1 LIGQPH
7 GQDGSL
13 LPNLPHTSS
22 SSNAVR
28 EQPSSDSWCP
38 FEGPAGFDLAHYFFK
53 EDQTSA
59 AKIDRLL
66 DIMSATLEVH
76 NDHPPFENHK
86 DVYSTIDAIPIGGVP
101 WQSFDF
107 TYDGPKPDNPPKWMD
122 AEYTIWYRDPH
133 ELFLNMLKNSEFE
146 KSFDYSPYRQY
157 DKQGNRRYEHF
168 LSGDWAWKKATTLA
182 QNPENHGA
190 MLVPVILGS
199 DKTTVS
205 VATGQ
210 NDFWPLYGSIGNIHN
225 GVRRAHGAGLVL
237 IAFLAIAKADKVHS
251 SDPAFRTFRR
261 QLFHASLSKIFSTLA
276 AVMEQPELVQC
287 PDRNYRLAIWAF
299 GSYIADYLEQILLAC
314 IVQGWCARCRA
325 PPKSLDDVQY
335 QQQRSKLITE
345 ALISTQDVPTLWSEH
360 GIISD
365 VVPFTNDFPGADIH
379 DIMAPDLLHQVIKGT
394 FKDHL
399 VTWVEEYLV
408 LTHGR
413 AKANRVLD
421 DIDHRVAIV
430 PPFTG
435 LRRFP
440 EGRGFKQWTG
450 DDSKALM
457 KVET

>member
-168 LSGDWAWKKATTLA
+168 LSGDWAWKKAVGS
-182 QNPENHGA
+182 HF
-190 MLVPVILGS
+190 IL
-199 DKTTVS
+199 K
-205 VATGQ
+205 
-210 NDFWPLYGSIGNIHN
+210 
-225 GVRRAHGAGLVL
+225 
-237 IAFLAIAKADKVHS
+237 
-251 SDPAFRTFRR
+251 
-261 QLFHASLSKIFSTLA
+261 LF
-276 AVMEQPELVQC
+276 
-287 PDRNYRLAIWAF
+287 
-299 GSYIADYLEQILLAC
+299 
-314 IVQGWCARCRA
+314 
-325 PPKSLDDVQY
+325 
-335 QQQRSKLITE
+335 
-345 ALISTQDVPTLWSEH
+345 
-360 GIISD
+360 
-365 VVPFTNDFPGADIH
+365 
-379 DIMAPDLLHQVIKGT
+379 
-394 FKDHL
+394 
-399 VTWVEEYLV
+399 
-408 LTHGR
+408 
-413 AKANRVLD
+413 
-421 DIDHRVAIV
+421 
-430 PPFTG
+430 
-435 LRRFP
+435 
-440 EGRGFKQWTG
+440 
-450 DDSKALM
+450 
-457 KVET
+457 